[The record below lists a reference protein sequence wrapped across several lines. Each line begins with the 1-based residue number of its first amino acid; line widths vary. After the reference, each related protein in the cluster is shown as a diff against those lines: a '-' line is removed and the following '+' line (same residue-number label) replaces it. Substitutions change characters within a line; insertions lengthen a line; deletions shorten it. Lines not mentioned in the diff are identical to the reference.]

1 MAEEFH
7 WQRRGDA
14 RGSFSKETTE
24 ANSDEALLRRRK
36 AGTLTSVV
44 YLRLRRVGSARD
56 CPRPMDAATVLI
68 PVL

>member
-1 MAEEFH
+1 MTPV
-7 WQRRGDA
+7 
-14 RGSFSKETTE
+14 GSFSKETTE

-44 YLRLRRVGSARD
+44 YLRLRRLVSLAIAHAL
-56 CPRPMDAATVLI
+56 MDAATVLI